1 MQQKFK
7 KGDLVSIT
15 GVVKYDQDNNRVSVQ
30 VDYQDVTVPVE
41 EAVLVRPF
49 FKAGDRARLPNAPF
63 GELTGFTD
71 VEVLATHE
79 EFVWIKEADG
89 STNVALAADLLREAD
104 EGGEG

>member
-15 GVVKYDQDNNRVSVQ
+15 GVVKYDQTNERVSVQ
-30 VDYQDVTVPVE
+30 VDYQDVTVSVE
-41 EAVLVRPF
+41 DAILVRPF
-49 FKAGDRARLPNAPF
+49 FKAGDKARLPNKPF

-79 EFVWIKEADG
+79 EFVWIKDADG
-89 STNVALAADLLREAD
+89 STNVVLAMDLEREGP